1 MSSDRRQ
8 VWATL
13 AELLQRVEK
22 GSATADLHD
31 LKEAVRKLG
40 KTQFKVNTLVES
52 QAGQW
57 QSVLAAL
64 QAGQTEAGQATAD
77 QRLLTAI
84 LPALDGVE
92 EAIASGQQ
100 LVAQMGQMT
109 TEQRM
114 LVGWLDGLRLV
125 RDRLLAVLE
134 SGGVTAIAAVGR
146 PFDPYKHRAVGVTT
160 ELPAEWEN
168 GRQGLVVQE
177 ERRGYETAI
186 GVLRYADVI
195 VYKIDKR

>member
-13 AELLQRVEK
+13 AELLQRVEN
-22 GSATADLHD
+22 GSGTADLQD
-31 LKEAVRKLG
+31 IKEEVRKLG

-52 QAGQW
+52 QAAQW
-57 QSVLAAL
+57 QGALAAL
-64 QAGQTEAGQATAD
+64 QAAQTEANQATAD
-77 QRLLTAI
+77 QRLLAAI

-100 LVAQMGQMT
+100 LMSQVGSQKAT
-109 TEQRM
+109 TEQQM

-134 SGGVTAIAAVGR
+134 SGGVTVIAAVGR
-146 PFDPYKHRAVGVTT
+146 PFDPYIHRAVGVTT
-160 ELPAEWEN
+160 VLPPGWEN
-168 GRQGLVVQE
+168 GRQGLIVQE
-177 ERRGYETAI
+177 ERPGYQTAV
-186 GVLRYADVI
+186 GVLRFADVI
-195 VYKIDKR
+195 VYKKL

>member
-13 AELLQRVEK
+13 AELLQRVEN
-22 GSATADLHD
+22 GSETADLQD
-31 LKEAVRKLG
+31 LKEEVRKLG

-52 QAGQW
+52 QAAQW
-57 QSVLAAL
+57 QTALAAW
-64 QAGQTEAGQATAD
+64 QAD
-77 QRLLTAI
+77 QTQANQAIADQSLLAAI

-100 LVAQMGQMT
+100 LVSQMVAT
-109 TEQRM
+109 TEQQM

-134 SGGVTAIAAVGR
+134 SGGVMAIAAVGR

-160 ELPAEWEN
+160 VLPSGWEN
-168 GRQGLVVQE
+168 GRQGLIVKE
-177 ERRGYETAI
+177 ERRGYQTAV
-186 GVLRYADVI
+186 GVLRFADVI
-195 VYKIDKR
+195 VYKTDRR